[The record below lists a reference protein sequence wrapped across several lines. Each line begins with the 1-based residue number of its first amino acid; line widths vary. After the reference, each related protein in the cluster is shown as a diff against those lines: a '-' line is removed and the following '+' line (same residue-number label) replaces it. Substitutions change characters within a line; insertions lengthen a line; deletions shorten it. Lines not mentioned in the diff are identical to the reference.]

1 MLTETDIARLIRA
14 LADAK
19 GWKATYAARLA
30 TGSGDTLVRLDAG
43 INLTLPRAA
52 KIMNNIS
59 RLWPSSV
66 PWPEDIPRP
75 VEAKMAEATPTNPRK
90 QVSEARR

>member
-1 MLTETDIARLIRA
+1 MLTETDIASLIRA
-14 LADAK
+14 LAEAR

-30 TGSGDTLVRLDAG
+30 TGSGDTLVRLDGG

-52 KIMNNIS
+52 KIMGNID
-59 RLWPSSV
+59 RLWPSDT

-75 VEAKMAEATPTNPRK
+75 VTDPAASPRSKPRK
-90 QVSEARR
+90 QVSEVRG